1 MCTKPWVGC
10 TGELGRCR
18 ANLPAFPSDANANKQ
33 WIDWALGAENL
44 LHYAFFLVGNK
55 IAFTKLDV
63 PDALEEI
70 SYEASAAVWRQ
81 LVQCSL
87 THKAKYLEYFWVKY
101 DLNIFW
107 KVLYKPWLTRC
118 LRGEA
123 GKNNHT
129 KPHTHKKNP
138 KAHHFCSECSS
149 DKVSEGES
157 KLGRLQAT
165 WGKYYFPV
173 LAVLQCTV
181 QSRCASSWEALGWL
195 HRWCGMMWCF
205 TLMSV

>member
-44 LHYAFFLVGNK
+44 LHCAFFLVGNK

-70 SYEASAAVWRQ
+70 SYAASAAVWWQ

-87 THKAKYLEYFWVKY
+87 THKAKYLEYFWVKRRY
-101 DLNIFW
+101 MILIYSGRYHINLDWQGLWEGRLAKI
-107 KVLYKPWLTRC
+107 T
-118 LRGEA
+118 
-123 GKNNHT
+123 T
-129 KPHTHKKNP
+129 QSHTHTQKKP
-138 KAHHFCSECSS
+138 KSPPLLLWVLKWQSVWGR
-149 DKVSEGES
+149 KQTGEVAGH
-157 KLGRLQAT
+157 LG
-165 WGKYYFPV
+165 
-173 LAVLQCTV
+173 
-181 QSRCASSWEALGWL
+181 
-195 HRWCGMMWCF
+195 
-205 TLMSV
+205 